1 MYGYKRENL
10 ENNHKLKVSPLE
22 TTEKLEQLRF
32 IDNDINIQTYETDH
46 SIFSVDTERDFVN
59 AIKHVRE
66 IT

>member
-1 MYGYKRENL
+1 MYGYKREIL
-10 ENNHKLKVSPLE
+10 ENYHKLKVSPLE